1 MAEILGMDCKAYR
14 NTGTVGSP
22 TWDLIECIK
31 DLTVNLDHS
40 TTNVTTRGS
49 GGWEMLALVLKQG
62 SIDAGLLYDTEDTD
76 FQALMDAW
84 TAKTKIHM
92 SFMDGPIA
100 TVGSQGLRAMFQV
113 QSFPREEPLEG
124 DVTVASKFIICRGA
138 TPAIVEI
145 AS

>member
-14 NTGTVGSP
+14 NTGTTESP

-31 DLTVNLDHS
+31 DLTINLDHS
-40 TTNVTTRGS
+40 TADVTTRGS
-49 GGWEMLALVLKQG
+49 GGWRMMAAVLKEAG
-62 SIDAGLLYDTEDTD
+62 VDAGLLYDTADTD

-84 TAKTKIHM
+84 VAKTKIHM

-100 TVGSQGLRAMFQV
+100 TVGSQGLRGMFQV
-113 QSFPREEPLEG
+113 QSFPREEPLE
-124 DVTVASKFIICRGA
+124 DAVTVAAKLIIVRGA
-138 TPAIVEI
+138 TPSIVEI